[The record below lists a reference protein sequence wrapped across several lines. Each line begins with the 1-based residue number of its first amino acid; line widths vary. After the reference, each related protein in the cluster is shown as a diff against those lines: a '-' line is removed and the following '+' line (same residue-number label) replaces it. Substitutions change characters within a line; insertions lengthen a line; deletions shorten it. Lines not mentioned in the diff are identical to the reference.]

1 MLAYFLAL
9 AVGIGSLAIY
19 LIAFLFPKIHRKN
32 DLIWSGVGLFY
43 ALVLW
48 IFARKITGG
57 LLLGH
62 IASVSLLT
70 WFGWQTMTLRQQVPA
85 TTQPATNGEILP
97 GQSNLLQ
104 NLSQNLSQLTGG
116 FTSVF
121 TNFKSRGQK
130 KPSQSQPQ
138 DTKRAE
144 TTPASVAVERLRTVQ
159 DESTPTE
166 STTETATEGTANTQE
181 TKVVEGEQQT
191 NLASSTVTGE
201 SSAPTTDPETEV
213 INSDSDGENSNPVNE
228 EENNPE
234 NPTNPPTTTSE
245 S

>member
-62 IASVSLLT
+62 IASVALLI

-85 TTQPATNGEILP
+85 TTQPATNGETLP
-97 GQSNLLQ
+97 SQSNLL
-104 NLSQNLSQLTGG
+104 QNLSQLTGG
-116 FTSVF
+116 FTSIL
-121 TNFKSRGQK
+121 TNLKSRGQK
-130 KPSQSQPQ
+130 TPKPQ
-138 DTKRAE
+138 DTKKAE

-159 DESTPTE
+159 EESTPTE
-166 STTETATEGTANTQE
+166 STTETATEVTANTPE
-181 TKVVEGEQQT
+181 TKVEDEQQT
-191 NLASSTVTGE
+191 NIESSTVTEE
-201 SSAPTTDPETEV
+201 SSPTTGNPAETEA
-213 INSDSDGENSNPVNE
+213 INGVTTEENSQAIANTGNTD
-228 EENNPE
+228 NTD